1 MIIGQTISHY
11 KIIDKLGEG
20 GMGVVYKAHDTKL
33 DRTVAL
39 KFLSSRYTVTQQDK
53 TRFIN
58 EARAA
63 SALDHPNICTIYE
76 ISETDNGQ
84 MFIAMANY
92 EGESLK
98 EKIEHGS
105 MPIDEVLDIA
115 IQTARGLAK
124 AHAKGI
130 VHRDIKP
137 ANILVTEDGV
147 VKIVDFGL
155 AKLAGRTLLTKE
167 GRTMG
172 TIAYMSPEQ
181 ARGEPVDHR
190 TDIWALG
197 VVLYQMFT
205 GELPFKSDYEQ
216 AVIYS
221 IINEEP
227 RAISEMRSDLP
238 PEVAQAIEKS
248 MNKQP
253 DDRYRTMIEL
263 LDEMQSLRSRL
274 EEVEATHEAKKTNP
288 SIAVL
293 PFVNM
298 SAEPEQEYF
307 CDGMAEELINAL
319 THIKDLRVVARTS
332 AFAFRGEK
340 IDVRE
345 IGKRLNVETVLEGS
359 VRKAGDRLRIT
370 AQLINVSDGYHL
382 WSEKFDRN
390 LEDVFAIQ
398 DEISEAIVHNLK
410 VKLLEEEREAVF
422 KRYTENLEGYNLY
435 LKGIYFLRMYTA
447 EGFKKATEFFQT
459 ALEKDPDYALA
470 YAGLAEIFYAI
481 TFWGNVPPREAYP
494 KAKEFAQKALE
505 RDDAVGEAHAALGL
519 VYTFYEWNW
528 QEAERELKWALELN
542 PNSSITHMS
551 YSWYLTLTRRHE
563 EAVAEA
569 KIAQALD
576 PLSALIN
583 AHVGFALF
591 WSRKF
596 DESIKELEAS
606 LSITPNFFLS
616 HYYLSLSLRAKS
628 RFEEAIR
635 EIEKAVRFSGQAPFP
650 TMILASFYFEFGE
663 KEKGERLFKALK
675 ERSKHEYLPP
685 MGFYAIYLLRDEL
698 DEAFECFKKAFEA
711 RDSFLP
717 WFLDFPIEKYGV
729 RDEPRFKALVK
740 KVGVGK

>member
-1 MIIGQTISHY
+1 MKTTNNASS
-11 KIIDKLGEG
+11 
-20 GMGVVYKAHDTKL
+20 TKQ
-33 DRTVAL
+33 
-39 KFLSSRYTVTQQDK
+39 S
-53 TRFIN
+53 
-58 EARAA
+58 AA
-63 SALDHPNICTIYE
+63 SALDHPNICTIHE
-76 ISETDNGQ
+76 IDETPDHNL
-84 MFIAMANY
+84 FIVMSYY
-92 EGESLK
+92 EGETLK
-98 EKIEHGS
+98 KRIEQG
-105 MPIDEVLDIA
+105 PLQTAEAIDLA
-115 IQTARGLAK
+115 IQLAKGLAK
-124 AHAKGI
+124 AHAHGI
-130 VHRDIKP
+130 IHRDIKP
-137 ANILVTEDGV
+137 ANIMVTADGTA
-147 VKIVDFGL
+147 KILDFGL
-155 AKLAGRTLLTKE
+155 AKLGGQTLLTK
-167 GRTMG
+167 TG
-172 TIAYMSPEQ
+172 TTVGTAAYMSPEQ

-197 VVLYQMFT
+197 VVLYQMVT

-238 PEVAQAIEKS
+238 PELAQAIEKS

-253 DDRYRTMIEL
+253 EKRYRKMEEL

-274 EEVEATHEAKKTNP
+274 EEVEAPHEAEKTKP

-359 VRKAGDRLRIT
+359 VRKAADRLRIT

-398 DEISEAIVHNLK
+398 DEISEAIVHKLK
-410 VKLLEEEREAVF
+410 VKLLEGEREAIF

-447 EGFKKATEFFQT
+447 EGFKKAAEFFQT

-528 QEAERELKWALELN
+528 QEAERELKRALELN
-542 PNSSITHMS
+542 PNSSITHLS

-616 HYYLSLSLRAKS
+616 HYYLGLSLRAKS
-628 RFEEAIR
+628 RFEEAIG
-635 EIEKAVRFSGQAPFP
+635 EIEKAARSSGQAPFP

-663 KEKGERLFKALK
+663 KEQGERLFKALK

-698 DEAFECFKKAFEA
+698 DEAFECFKNAFEA

-729 RDEPRFKALVK
+729 RDEPGFKALVK
-740 KVGVGK
+740 KVGIVK

>member
-1 MIIGQTISHY
+1 MIGKTVSHY
-11 KIIDKLGEG
+11 TIVEKIGEG
-20 GMGVVYKAHDTKL
+20 GMGVVYRAHDNKL

-39 KFLSSRYTVTQQDK
+39 KFLSSSHTPTEQDK
-53 TRFIN
+53 SRFIH

-63 SALDHPNICTIYE
+63 SALDHPNICTIFE

-92 EGESLK
+92 EGGSLK

-105 MPIDEVLDIA
+105 MPVDEVLDIA
-115 IQTARGLAK
+115 IQIARGLAK

-155 AKLAGRTLLTKE
+155 AKLAGRTMLTKE

-181 ARGEPVDHR
+181 ARGEPVDQR

-197 VVLYQMFT
+197 VVLYEMVT

-227 RAISEMRSDLP
+227 RAISEIRNDLP
-238 PEVAQAIEKS
+238 PELAQAIEKS

-253 DDRYRTMIEL
+253 DNRYRTMEEL

-274 EEVEATHEAKKTNP
+274 EEAEATHEAEKNNP

-319 THIKDLRVVARTS
+319 THIKDLHVVARTS
-332 AFAFRGEK
+332 AFTFKGEK

-359 VRKAGDRLRIT
+359 VRKAADRIRIT
-370 AQLINVSDGYHL
+370 AQLINVFDGYHL

-390 LEDVFAIQ
+390 LKDVFAIQ

-410 VKLLEEEREAVF
+410 VKLLEGEREAVF

-447 EGFKKATEFFQT
+447 EGFEKATEFFQT
-459 ALEKDPDYALA
+459 ALQKDPDYALA

-528 QEAERELKWALELN
+528 QEAERELKRALELN
-542 PNSSITHMS
+542 PNSSITHLS

-596 DESIKELEAS
+596 DESVKELEVS

-616 HYYLSLSLRAKS
+616 HYYLSLSLRAQS
-628 RFEEAIR
+628 RFEEAMK

-663 KEKGERLFKALK
+663 KEKGEGLFKVLK
-675 ERSKHEYLPP
+675 ERSNHEYLPP

-698 DEAFECFKKAFEA
+698 DEAFESFKKAFEA

-729 RDEPRFKALVK
+729 RDEPKFKALVK
-740 KVGVGK
+740 KVGVVK

>member
-1 MIIGQTISHY
+1 MIGKTLLHY
-11 KIIDKLGEG
+11 KILEKLGEG
-20 GMGVVYKAHDTKL
+20 GMGVVYRAHDTKL
-33 DRTVAL
+33 DRFVAL
-39 KFLSSRYTVTQQDK
+39 KFLPAHLTKNETDLK
-53 TRFIN
+53 RFVQ

-63 SALDHPNICTIYE
+63 AALNHPNVCTIHE
-76 ISETDNGQ
+76 IHD
-84 MFIAMANY
+84 
-92 EGESLK
+92 EGEHPFIVMEYVDGRTLRHFVETQNLMSLQK
-98 EKIEHGS
+98 T
-105 MPIDEVLDIA
+105 IDMA
-115 IQTARGLAK
+115 IQMADALK
-124 AHAKGI
+124 AAHKKGI
-130 VHRDIKP
+130 VHRDIKSE
-137 ANILVTEDGV
+137 NIMVTDDSR
-147 VKIVDFGL
+147 VKVMDFGL
-155 AKLAGRTLLTKE
+155 ARLAGQGKMTKTGMTL
-167 GRTMG
+167 G
-172 TIAYMSPEQ
+172 TVAYMSPEQ
-181 ARGEPVDHR
+181 ARGEAVDHR
-190 TDIWALG
+190 TDIWSLG
-197 VVLYQMFT
+197 VVLYEMLSGQ
-205 GELPFKSDYEQ
+205 LPFKGDYDT
-216 AVIYS
+216 AIVYS
-221 IINEEP
+221 ILNEEP
-227 RAISEMRSDLP
+227 
-238 PEVAQAIEKS
+238 KS
-248 MNKQP
+248 LLELREDVPYDMVHVVIKMMNKQP
-253 DDRYRTMIEL
+253 DNRYRTMKEL

-274 EEVEATHEAKKTNP
+274 EEVEAPHEAEKTKP

-359 VRKAGDRLRIT
+359 VRKAADRLRIT

-398 DEISEAIVHNLK
+398 DEISGAIVHKLK
-410 VKLLEEEREAVF
+410 VKLLEGEREAVF

-447 EGFKKATEFFQT
+447 EGFRKAAEFFQT

-470 YAGLAEIFYAI
+470 YAGLAEVFYAI

-528 QEAERELKWALELN
+528 QEAERELKRALELN
-542 PNSSITHMS
+542 PNSSITHLS

-616 HYYLSLSLRAKS
+616 HYYLGLSLRAQS
-628 RFEEAIR
+628 RFEEAMK
-635 EIEKAVRFSGQAPFP
+635 EIEKAVRSSGQAPFP

-685 MGFYAIYLLRDEL
+685 MGLYAIYLMRDEL
-698 DEAFECFKKAFEA
+698 NEAFESFKKAFEA

-729 RDEPRFKALVK
+729 RDEPKFKALVK
-740 KVGVGK
+740 KVGVVK